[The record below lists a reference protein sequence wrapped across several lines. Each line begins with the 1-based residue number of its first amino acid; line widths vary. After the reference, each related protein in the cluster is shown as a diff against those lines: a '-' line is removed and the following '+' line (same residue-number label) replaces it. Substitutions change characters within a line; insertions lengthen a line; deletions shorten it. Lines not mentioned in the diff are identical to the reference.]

1 MAAVQPPWSPPPIP
15 NGGAAKLPKLKLWNS
30 LTRSKVDFVPLKEGK
45 VSWYS
50 CGPTVY
56 DFSHLGHA
64 RNYVSLDIQRRIMT
78 HLGYDVNMVLNVT
91 DVDDKI
97 ILAARQQ
104 HLLSDFMNKHASID
118 IEVLDTTNAAFRAYI
133 SKNLPLLPE
142 STSEKLS
149 AYPQEVEKVY
159 GHVLQGKNLANDGAN
174 PGDDE
179 AKIKMHIKTSS
190 TAADALAAP
199 ADATDFYAKTS
210 GILLPYLDSQF
221 GSTIDGNDHALFNVL
236 AKKYENYFFEDMA
249 TLNVLPP
256 TTITRVTEYVPK
268 IVEFVK
274 QIQDNG
280 FAYEHNGSVY
290 FDIGAWEKAG
300 GVYARLAPWSKAD
313 SSLVAEGEGALA
325 AKGTEFKRSPGD
337 FALWKATKQKGEPL
351 WQSPWGPGR
360 PGWHI
365 ECSAM
370 ASDILGSRMDIHSGG
385 IDLCFPH
392 HDGELAQSEAYH
404 CKDPSEQDSTWVS
417 YFLHTGH
424 LGISGAK
431 MSKSLKNFTTVRSAI
446 SEGTWTPRS
455 LRIVFLLGNWRSSLE
470 ITPAIVSL
478 ASGWEDK
485 ISNFMLKALD
495 TLKNP
500 TQPAVDP
507 ETGLSPD
514 GPLKEALQSAKIGVE
529 DALLDSFDTPTV
541 MKVLSDLVTA
551 YNSETG
557 VSDEVTLEISK
568 YITSI
573 VTMLG
578 LDANPPSHGISWSGI
593 EVNPDVAPF
602 VYPLAKI
609 RDEVRKQAI
618 AGTIDAPAILSHFDA
633 AALKT
638 PPSTKEG
645 AEAAEATVG
654 WLSKLNDLI
663 KSDAAPKAYM
673 PLCDEL
679 RDTTLWNLG
688 IYLEDRAS
696 GVALVRP
703 LNASLREERANRE
716 ALAAMKLEKAKAAK
730 EAKEKEERE
739 KLEKGKLSH
748 LEMFRTAEF
757 SEWDE
762 EGLPV
767 KDKEGK
773 EVAKS
778 RSKKLRKDWERQK
791 KLHEAWV
798 AASEK

>member
-1 MAAVQPPWSPPPIP
+1 MATVQPQWNPPPVPVEGATIP
-15 NGGAAKLPKLKLWNS
+15 SLKLWNS
-30 LTRSKVDFVPLKEGK
+30 LTRSKVDFVPLQLGK

-64 RNYVSLDIQRRIMT
+64 RNYVSLDILRRIMT
-78 HLGYDVNMVLNVT
+78 HLGYDVNMVMNVT

-104 HLLSDFMNKHASID
+104 HLLTDFITKHDNINAD
-118 IEVLDTTNAAFRAYI
+118 VLDTTKAAFDAYL

-142 STSEKLS
+142 NVSPSDYTQ
-149 AYPQEVEKVY
+149 AVEKTY
-159 GHVLQGKNLANDGAN
+159 GHVLQGKNLANDGAA
-174 PGDDE
+174 PGDNE
-179 AKIKMHIKTSS
+179 AKVKMHIKTSS
-190 TAADALAAP
+190 TAAEALIAQAN
-199 ADATDFYAKTS
+199 ATDYYAKAS
-210 GILLPYLDSQF
+210 GVLLPYLDAKF
-221 GSTIDGNDHALFNVL
+221 GSTIDANDHALFNSL

-249 TLNVLPP
+249 DLNVLPP
-256 TTITRVTEYVPK
+256 TTITRVTDYVPQ
-268 IVEFVK
+268 IADFVK

-280 FAYEHNGSVY
+280 YAYEHNGSVY
-290 FDIGAWEKAG
+290 FDVGAWEKAG
-300 GVYARLAPWSKAD
+300 GVYARLEPWNKAD
-313 SSLVAEGEGALA
+313 PALLAEGEGSLA
-325 AKGTEFKRSPGD
+325 AKGTSFKKSPAD
-337 FALWKATKQKGEPL
+337 FSLWKASKAGEPA
-351 WQSPWGPGR
+351 WNSPWGPGR

-370 ASDILGSRMDIHSGG
+370 ASDVLGARMDIHSGG
-385 IDLCFPH
+385 IDLAFPH
-392 HDGELAQSEAYH
+392 HDNELAQSEAFH
-404 CKDPSEQDSTWVS
+404 CSCPAEKDSTWVN
-417 YFLHTGH
+417 YFLHMGH

-431 MSKSLKNFTTVRSAI
+431 MSKSLKNFTTIREALAK
-446 SEGTWTPRS
+446 GTWTPRG
-455 LRIVFLLGNWRSSLE
+455 LRIVFLLGNYRAPLE
-470 ITPAIVSL
+470 ISDSIVQI
-478 ASGWEDK
+478 ASQWEDK

-495 TLKNP
+495 TKINP
-500 TQPAVDP
+500 SQGAVDS

-514 GPLKEALQSAKIGVE
+514 GPLKEALQSAKISVE

-541 MKVLSDLVTA
+541 MKILSDLVTA
-551 YNSETG
+551 FNSETG
-557 VSDEVTLEISK
+557 VSDEVTIEIAK
-568 YITSI
+568 YVTSI

-578 LDANPPSHGISWSGI
+578 LDANAPSHGISWSGI
-593 EVNPDVAPF
+593 EVDPTVAPF

-633 AALKT
+633 TALKT
-638 PPSTKEG
+638 SPSTKEG
-645 AEAAEATVG
+645 AEAAAATAD

-688 IYLEDRAS
+688 IYLEDRTNAP
-696 GVALVRP
+696 ALVRP

-716 ALAAMKLEKAKAAK
+716 ALAAMKLEKARAAK

-739 KLEKGKLSH
+739 RLEKGKLSH
-748 LEMFRTAEF
+748 LEMFRTSEF
-757 SEWDE
+757 SEWDA
-762 EGLPV
+762 EGLPT
-767 KDKEGK
+767 KDKDGN

-791 KLHEAWV
+791 KLHEAW
-798 AASEK
+798 AAAAK